1 MNAEI
6 KPEQTMNEGIFD
18 IIIKQFK
25 GLTNKEEETLLIN
38 WLNENEENKRAFDEI
53 NDIWTATAKPDKS
66 NPFDSKKAFENVRRK
81 IEFTKR
87 KSVIPFWKN
96 ANFYKIAA
104 GIVLSFGL
112 GFLVN
117 KALTKKQLINSDVI
131 TEVTAPIGSKSK
143 VVLPDGT
150 NVWLNSS
157 STIHYSSNFNKTNRE
172 IKLEGEAF
180 FDVHKNKN
188 LPFIIQTNNALS
200 VKVLGTAFNVKAYSS
215 ENYIETTLERGSLL
229 VERIEGDKLYETK
242 LEPKQRATF
251 NKAEKQM
258 QISIENDPTIF
269 SAWRNNKLIFRNES
283 FESLVVK
290 LERWYGV
297 SIIIKDKEIR
307 TYHFNG
313 TIQNESITDV
323 MNIIK
328 YTLPINY
335 TLAHNQIIISKKYK

>member
-18 IIIKQFK
+18 IIIRQLK
-25 GLTNKEEETLLIN
+25 GLTNSLEEAMLAN
-38 WLNENEENKRAFDEI
+38 WLNESEENKRAFDEI
-53 NDIWTATAKPDKS
+53 SDIWTATAKPDKR
-66 NPFDSKKAFENVRRK
+66 NPFDSKIAFENVKRQ
-81 IEFTKR
+81 IGLTKR
-87 KSVIPFWKN
+87 KSFISFWRN

-104 GIVLSFGL
+104 GIIISFGL

-117 KALTKKQLINSDVI
+117 KLLSEKQLTNSDVI
-131 TEVTAPIGSKSK
+131 TQVTAPIGSKSK

-150 NVWLNSS
+150 NVWLNSG
-157 STIHYSSNFNKTNRE
+157 STICYNSSFNKIKRE

-188 LPFIIQTNNALS
+188 LPFVIQTSNSLF
-200 VKVLGTAFNVKAYSS
+200 VKVLGTAFNLKAYSS
-215 ENYIETTLERGSLL
+215 ENFIETTLERGSLI
-229 VERIEGDKLYETK
+229 VERTVGDKIYETK
-242 LEPKQRATF
+242 LVPKQRATF
-251 NKAEKQM
+251 NKVEKKM
-258 QISIENDPTIF
+258 QVSIENDPTIF
-269 SAWRNNKLIFRNES
+269 SAWRNNELIFRNEP
-283 FESLVVK
+283 FESLVIK

-297 SIIIKDKEIR
+297 SIIIKDKEIK
-307 TYHFNG
+307 YFHFNG

-335 TLAHNQIIISKKYK
+335 TLAHNQIVISKKH